1 MTLFEKSSGCKMHRT
16 AASQKCKFLALGK
29 WKDELTQ
36 AMIPHTF
43 FSLSDHLNF
52 LGVQLKSTYS
62 LTRKVN
68 GDILQDR
75 IKKTVGPWRGG
86 RFMPLNLRPHSINTY
101 AVSKLMYRC
110 NTIDLRIGD
119 IKAFNKTIKSFLY
132 TDFLEKPDQLTLYRN
147 IEDGG
152 LGLINIQTRARAAL
166 LSTFLQ
172 TAITTTSIDTMCSV
186 KIFKNPKFHQTSQA
200 ISFP

>member
-1 MTLFEKSSGCKMHRT
+1 MHRT

-29 WKDELTQ
+29 WKDELTR
-36 AMIPHTF
+36 AMIPHAF
-43 FSLSDHLNF
+43 FSLSDHLDF

-62 LTRKVN
+62 STRKAN

-75 IKKTVGPWRGG
+75 AKKTIGPWRAG
-86 RFMPLNLRPHSINTY
+86 RFMLLNLRPHSINTY
-101 AVSKLMYRC
+101 AISKLMYRC

-132 TDFLEKPDQLTLYRN
+132 ANMIEKPDELTLHRN
-147 IEDGG
+147 IDDGG
-152 LGLINIQTRARAAL
+152 LGLIHIQTRARAAL

-172 TAITTTSIDTMCSV
+172 TAIGKQFTR
-186 KIFKNPKFHQTSQA
+186 NHYHNHLY
-200 ISFP
+200 